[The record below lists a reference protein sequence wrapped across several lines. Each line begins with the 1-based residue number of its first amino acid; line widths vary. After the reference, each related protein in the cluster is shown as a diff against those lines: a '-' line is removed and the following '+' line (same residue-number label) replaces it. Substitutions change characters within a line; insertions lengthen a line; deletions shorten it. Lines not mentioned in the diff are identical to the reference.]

1 MMPGAD
7 GAAEGAVEGVMGA
20 LPVQLIMLPRWQ
32 RTVKLTR

>member
-20 LPVQLIMLPRWQ
+20 LPVQLTLPPDGSVR
-32 RTVKLTR
+32 